1 MTITIELISDLVFH
15 YAGKRYFSQ
24 AEVDAAVVSVKD
36 ILDNKPTTWCVV
48 KKLTPINGGANF
60 HVPSETLSDAEIM
73 SLELEE
79 IYKVSSEIFGENYD
93 DLTATEAT
101 EAVKLERTRWAQAKE
116 VNSIYIG
123 TLTKYSNNIV
133 GSPMYGLVHD
143 MFEQTGDPVA
153 PTNADMSGYV

>member
-1 MTITIELISDLVFH
+1 MITIELISGLVFQ

-48 KKLTPINGGANF
+48 KKLTSINGGANF
-60 HVPSETLSDAEIM
+60 YVPSETLSDAEIM
-73 SLELEE
+73 SLEPEE

-101 EAVKLERTRWAQAKE
+101 EAVKRERTRWAQAKE
-116 VNSIYIG
+116 VNLIYNG
-123 TLTKYSNNIV
+123 TLTKHSNNIV
-133 GSPMYGLVHD
+133 DSPLYGLSLD
-143 MFEQTGDPVA
+143 IFEKTGDPVA